1 MRTTEHD
8 TKRPVPT
15 TGFFAMLRG
24 FIHAR
29 GTGASKI
36 TTPVNPRTDAAVWTA
51 NAKNT
56 KATAVL
62 SVAFLFFA
70 LTGFATLGS
79 TPALAEFSRPFIGQ
93 LPTGT
98 PETGTPY
105 GAIAIGGGIG
115 SYSGNVW
122 VGASTATAPGV
133 ESKGA
138 IDEFGPTNLF
148 IRQILGEE
156 PPVTGL
162 PEGRIQRGSLAFDD
176 LTEQLYTAQG
186 GSSYEFVAV
195 DNSSSPA
202 AGDLY
207 FTGGAFRQPTTVRRQ
222 TPGGQ
227 PAPFKAADCPGAEY
241 ISNGDELIGRP
252 SEDGGPVELWEF
264 NNNGAVR
271 GIAVDSG
278 SKSTVGGSA
287 GDIYVIAQGTSTS
300 DGPVPQV
307 DEYSPEGCFI
317 GAIKGEREVEEDG
330 QLIPLF
336 PQSAPIAIAVDP
348 TDGDV
353 VVTTSKNRAVEE
365 FTASGEYLGE
375 IGGTSRSA
383 PFERGFNGLAGEGI
397 AVSPIGDLYVIV
409 CEKFLEAGTHSYCEK
424 SVVDVFGPS
433 GFYPGAVTAGVSAV
447 GPGGATLSGVVRG
460 AANTEGKDLELS
472 ECYFEVVSEAA
483 FQKNVSEGKDGL
495 SGFVVGPEDECVP
508 GLVGQRLEEKNYG
521 VHAAIGG
528 LESGTVY
535 RYQLVAATGSGERG
549 GVKVGEVGSFAA
561 AGVPVVSGVSVGG
574 VSSTFA
580 HFSAVIDPVGAATT
594 YQVQYVT
601 EAAFAQAGFGDLS
614 SGGSVPVPA
623 GDVGAGDTGV
633 SVSVPVGGLSPGTS
647 YRFRV
652 VAENA
657 VGVDVGG
664 PGAEGMFVTLP
675 AVVPGLPDGR
685 AYELV
690 TPVNKGDAKDMFGG
704 VTFGGEISFESGYAS
719 EAGGGFLLWANAALG
734 PFPASGE
741 SAYVFSRGDDGWS
754 FKSVA
759 SPSLGVQ
766 AVEDLVFDPAALSM
780 VGVTDDLGF
789 TNERNAGLV
798 GPAAG
803 PYATVAS
810 TVGESNAIRL
820 AGGSED
826 LGVVVGESQDRELPL
841 CEASQEAL
849 AKTLDAGSEVSYEY
863 SAARGC
869 VALLEVQSRSVG
881 GGLVSKC
888 GARLGQGGEYNHGV
902 STRGAVSSDGSR
914 VFFTA
919 PDPDL
924 SSNGSSATSGCW
936 NKGSGANPPELYMR
950 VNGETTVEISKRENS
965 SVTPEYPAIF
975 VGSAANGEKV
985 FFLTR
990 SELTPEAAKLGTHEL
1005 ELYEYDVEG
1014 AVGERLTRVSR
1025 GDLASGPVEGKVLD
1039 VPAVSAD
1046 GSTVYFNAEGN
1057 LTPRATDG
1065 GLYRYDTEA
1074 GQTAFVAPP
1083 QSYPTKYS
1091 GRPHEGG
1098 MGAGATWYEQE
1109 MKNGLLPGLTVLAEY
1124 QTTRDGQFLLYGP
1137 WRYDAADGSTVCV
1150 MCNPGDPSPG
1160 PDAGFGRTDAH
1171 SDNPAGRAPRAMS
1184 ETGEYVFFDTD
1195 EPLLAQATNGK
1206 FDVYEWHEDKASP
1219 SHQGTIGLIS
1229 SGQSSTSDY
1238 FLDSSACTNTKGETV
1253 EGCNV
1258 FFGTHSQLVP
1268 ADQDQEG
1275 DLYDARIEGGF
1286 PAPLGAAPC
1295 EGDACQPATP
1305 LPLFQTPATNTLAS
1319 SGNLASEPPPPP
1331 KIVTK
1336 TVKCKQGFVRKKV
1349 KTKTECVKKP
1359 KKKSKAKK
1367 SAKSNRGGKS

>member
-1 MRTTEHD
+1 MKTTEHN
-8 TKRPVPT
+8 TKLPVPM
-15 TGFFAMLRG
+15 TGFFAVLRG
-24 FIHAR
+24 FIHVR

-36 TTPVNPRTDAAVWTA
+36 TTPVNLRTDAAVWTA

-176 LTEQLYTAQG
+176 STNELFGTG
-186 GSSYEFVAV
+186 KNPWVAV
-195 DNSSSPA
+195 DNSTGPN
-202 AGDLY
+202 AGDVY
-207 FTGGAFRQPTTVRRQ
+207 FAHYANTGKTGGVRREE
-222 TPGGQ
+222 PVSGVS
-227 PAPFKAADCPGAEY
+227 APFTCKAGVEEGY
-241 ISNGDELIGRP
+241 INGVGELVGRP
-252 SEDGGPVELWEF
+252 SEDGRPVEEWIGESVQ
-264 NNNGAVR
+264 GVAV
-271 GIAVDSG
+271 SG
-278 SKSTVGGSA
+278 FEGSA
-287 GDIYVIAQGTSTS
+287 GDVYVINDDIFGIS
-300 DGPVPQV
+300 QV
-307 DEYSPEGCFI
+307 DEFSPEGCFI
-317 GAIKGEREVEEDG
+317 RAITGAREVEEDG
-330 QLIPLF
+330 ELRALF
-336 PQSAPIAIAVDP
+336 PPRGPIAIAVDP

-433 GFYPGAVTAGVSAV
+433 GFYPGAVTGGVSRV
-447 GPGGATLSGVVRG
+447 GPGGATLAGVVRG
-460 AANTEGKDLELS
+460 AANTEGKDLTLT
-472 ECYFEVVSEAA
+472 ECYFEVASEAA
-483 FQKNVSEGKDGL
+483 FQKNAAEGKSGF

-521 VHAAIGG
+521 VHADISG
-528 LESGTVY
+528 LKEGEVY
-535 RYQLVAATGSGERG
+535 RYRLVAGTTPGEPERG
-549 GVKVGEVGSFAA
+549 GVKEGEPGSFATV
-561 AGVPVVSGVSVGG
+561 GVPVVSGVSVGG
-574 VSSTFA
+574 VSSSFA
-580 HFSAVIDPVGAATT
+580 DFHATIDPVGSATT
-594 YQVQYVT
+594 YQFEYVT
-601 EAAFAQAGFGDLS
+601 EAAFAAGGFADLG

-623 GDVGAGDTGV
+623 ADIGAGDTGV
-633 SVSVPVGGLSPGTS
+633 GVSVPVTGLSPGVS

-657 VGVDVGG
+657 AGVDVGG
-664 PGAEGMFVTLP
+664 PGAEGVFVTLP
-675 AVVPGLPDGR
+675 ATVAGLPDGR
-685 AYELV
+685 SYEMV
-690 TPVNKGDAKDMFGG
+690 TPPNKGDAADMFGNLG
-704 VTFGGEISFESGYAS
+704 IEAEEISSEFGYAA
-719 EAGGGFLLWANAALG
+719 EAGDGFLLWADAGLG

-741 SAYVFSRGDDGWS
+741 SAYVFSRGSDGWS
-754 FKSVA
+754 FRSVA
-759 SPSLGVQ
+759 SPSLSVQ
-766 AVEDLVFDPAALSM
+766 AVENLVFDPADLSM
-780 VGVTDDLGF
+780 VGVTDDLGYE
-789 TNERNAGLV
+789 NAGNAGLV
-798 GPAAG
+798 GPPGGRLCEGGASSG
-803 PYATVAS
+803 CYATVAT
-810 TVGESNAIRL
+810 TVGESNKIELVGA
-820 AGGSED
+820 SED
-826 LGVVVGESQDRELPL
+826 LGVVVGESKDHELPL
-841 CEASQEAL
+841 CEASQQAL
-849 AKTLDAGSEVSYEY
+849 ARTLDAGAYGSYEY

-869 VALLEVQSRSVG
+869 LALLGVKSRSVG
-881 GGLVSKC
+881 GGLESKC
-888 GARLGQGGEYNHGV
+888 GARLGQGENARSG
-902 STRGAVSSDGSR
+902 STRGAVSGEGSR
-914 VFFTA
+914 IVFTA
-919 PDPDL
+919 PDPEL
-924 SSNGSSATSGCW
+924 LSNGGPATSGCW
-936 NKGSGANPPELYMR
+936 NQGSGANPPELYMR

-965 SVTPEYPAIF
+965 SVAPEYPAIF

-990 SELTPEAAKLGTHEL
+990 SELTQEAASLKTHEL
-1005 ELYEYDVEG
+1005 ELYEYDAE
-1014 AVGERLTRVSR
+1014 APAGERLVRLSR
-1025 GDLASGPVEGKVLD
+1025 GDLGSGPVEGKVLD

-1057 LTPRATDG
+1057 LTPGAAGG
-1065 GLYRYDTEA
+1065 GLYRYDTVT
-1074 GQTAFVAPP
+1074 GQTALVASV
-1083 QSYPTKYS
+1083 QSYPDKHS
-1091 GRPHEGG
+1091 VRPHEEGEG
-1098 MGAGATWYEQE
+1098 TGTPWYEQE
-1109 MKNGLLPGLTVLAEY
+1109 MKEGLLPGLDVQAEY

-1150 MCNPGDPSPG
+1150 MCNADDPHPG
-1160 PDAGFGRTDAH
+1160 PDAGFGRSDAYI
-1171 SDNPAGRAPRAMS
+1171 DNPAGRAPRAMS
-1184 ETGEYVFFDTD
+1184 ENGEYVFFDTN

-1206 FDVYEWHEDKASP
+1206 FDVYEWHEHKGSP
-1219 SHQGTIGLIS
+1219 SHEGTIGLIS
-1229 SGQSSTSDY
+1229 SGQSSTNDF
-1238 FLDSSACTNTKGETV
+1238 FLDSSSCMNTKNEAV

-1268 ADQDQEG
+1268 ADQDEEG

-1286 PAPLGAAPC
+1286 PAPLAAAPC

-1319 SGNLASEPPPPP
+1319 SGNLVVEPPPP
-1331 KIVTK
+1331 TK
-1336 TVKCKQGFVRKKV
+1336 TVTKKAAACKKGYVRKKV
-1349 KTKTECVKKP
+1349 KKKEQCVKAKI
-1359 KKKSKAKK
+1359 KKAKK
-1367 SAKSNRGGKS
+1367 SDHGRAGR